1 MTMLPLL
8 KFRVKVLNIF
18 PLLYITSSNFLLSCW
33 RMIFMTEFDNTQEEQ
48 DYIPYCIGNIR
59 HNGVVS
65 TSNRL
70 IRPIELSANEYKALL
85 YAMAVANYGEKNDH
99 NREIT
104 EQTYI
109 YLYKDDLADLLGLS
123 KKNSINVA
131 IDRIYKE
138 LSSRVA
144 HFIIEEPND
153 IGKKKIKKVH
163 SVVPIIREL
172 RWEDDSKNALQI
184 RFTSEVLPY
193 FTQLAGG
200 NFTTYQLKHL
210 FALESVASMSLYSYF
225 IKNEFKFN
233 HQQSYEVSLS
243 LENLRALIDVSD
255 TKYDRWVDFRRYVL
269 DKIISE
275 INEQTDLKLE
285 YETIKKGR
293 AVDGVKFKLVNRLS
307 QLTHQDET
315 ENTLDKIYLDV
326 QFEDNTQVK
335 ELGAKFDTRV
345 RAWYIFS
352 DDQNYQKLKKWMT
365 KKGCL
370 TDSQANSVINDS
382 LFQMD
387 FAEIGMSLSEF
398 KKTMRVKL
406 KSDEDFVASIKHRI
420 IDIFGTDIFE

>member
-1 MTMLPLL
+1 
-8 KFRVKVLNIF
+8 
-18 PLLYITSSNFLLSCW
+18 
-33 RMIFMTEFDNTQEEQ
+33 MTEANPLQEESN
-48 DYIPYCIGNIR
+48 YVPYCIGNIR

-85 YAMAVANYGEKNDH
+85 YAMAVANYGEKNSAD
-99 NREIT
+99 REIT

-123 KKNSINVA
+123 KRNSINVA

-144 HFIIEEPND
+144 HFIIEEPAD
-153 IGKKKIKKVH
+153 DRKKKTKKVH

-172 RWEDDSKNALQI
+172 RWEDDSKNAIQI

-210 FALESVASMSLYSYF
+210 FALDSVASMSLYTYF
-225 IKNEFKFN
+225 VKNEFKYS
-233 HQQSYEVSLS
+233 QQKNYEIPLL
-243 LENLRALIDVSD
+243 LENLKALIDINE

-269 DKIISE
+269 DKIVAE
-275 INEQTDLKLE
+275 INENTDLQLE

-293 AVDGVKFKLVNRLS
+293 PIIGVNFKLQRRIAEKSHTDAAPV
-307 QLTHQDET
+307 E
-315 ENTLDKIYLDV
+315 KIYLDV
-326 QFEDNTQVK
+326 PFEDNALVK
-335 ELGAKFDTRV
+335 ELGAKFDTNV
-345 RAWYIFS
+345 RSWYIYS
-352 DDQNYQKLKKWMT
+352 DDDKYNQFKKWF
-365 KKGCL
+365 KKSGCL
-370 TDSQANSVINDS
+370 TDSQANIVINDT

-387 FAEIGMSLSEF
+387 FAEIGISLNDF
-398 KKTMRVKL
+398 KRNMKHKL
-406 KSDEDFVASIKHRI
+406 KNNPEFVESIRERLNEL
-420 IDIFGTDIFE
+420 FGKEVI

>member
-1 MTMLPLL
+1 M
-8 KFRVKVLNIF
+8 
-18 PLLYITSSNFLLSCW
+18 SELSH
-33 RMIFMTEFDNTQEEQ
+33 QKEEQ
-48 DYIPYCIGNIR
+48 DSIPYCIGNIR

-85 YAMAVANYGEKNDH
+85 YAMAVANYGEKNNADK
-99 NREIT
+99 EIT

-123 KKNSINVA
+123 KRNSINVA

-144 HFIIEEPND
+144 HFVIEEPVD
-153 IGKKKIKKVH
+153 DGKKKTKRVH

-210 FALESVASMSLYSYF
+210 FALNSVASMSLYTYF

-233 HQQSYEVSLS
+233 THEIYEVPLL
-243 LENLRALIDVSD
+243 LENLKALIDINE

-269 DKIISE
+269 DKIVAE
-275 INEQTDLKLE
+275 INENTDLQLE
-285 YETIKKGR
+285 YEAIKKGR
-293 AVDGVKFKLVNRLS
+293 PIVGVKFKLHHRGYEKPVIENIN
-307 QLTHQDET
+307 T
-315 ENTLDKIYLDV
+315 EKLKIYLDV
-326 QFEDNTQVK
+326 PFEDNNEVK
-335 ELGAKFDTRV
+335 DLGAKFDTTV
-345 RAWYIFS
+345 RSWYVFNN
-352 DDQNYQKLKKWMT
+352 DANYLRLEKWF
-365 KKGCL
+365 KPIGCL
-370 TDSQANSVINDS
+370 TDSQANVVINDS

-387 FAEIGMSLSEF
+387 FAEAGMSLSDF
-398 KKTMRVKL
+398 KRKMKSKL
-406 KSDEDFVASIKHRI
+406 KTDKQFVESIKDRLNE
-420 IDIFGTDIFE
+420 IFGKDVI

>member
-1 MTMLPLL
+1 MIWAMILMTD
-8 KFRVKVLNIF
+8 FNH
-18 PLLYITSSNFLLSCW
+18 
-33 RMIFMTEFDNTQEEQ
+33 TQEEQ

-85 YAMAVANYGEKNDH
+85 YAMAVANYGEKNDQ

-153 IGKKKIKKVH
+153 LGKKKVKKVH

-210 FALESVASMSLYSYF
+210 FALESVASMSLYTYF

-233 HQQSYEVSLS
+233 HQDIYEISLS
-243 LENLRALIDVSD
+243 LENLRALIDISD
-255 TKYDRWVDFRRYVL
+255 TKYDRWVDFRRPVL
-269 DKIISE
+269 DKMVAE
-275 INEQTDLKLE
+275 INEQTDLNLE

-293 AVDGVKFKLVNRLS
+293 AVDGVKFKLTNRLS
-307 QLTHQDET
+307 HGTADAQLEMAR
-315 ENTLDKIYLDV
+315 EKIYLDV
-326 QFEDNTQVK
+326 PFEDNNEVK

-345 RAWYIFS
+345 RAWYTLS
-352 DDQNYQKLKKWMT
+352 DDVNYHQLKKWIT

-370 TDSQANSVINDS
+370 TDSQANTVINDS

-387 FAEIGMSLSEF
+387 FADVGMGLSEF
-398 KKTMRVKL
+398 KKQMRAKL
-406 KSDEDFVASIKHRI
+406 KSDEAFVASIKHRI

>member
-1 MTMLPLL
+1 MT
-8 KFRVKVLNIF
+8 
-18 PLLYITSSNFLLSCW
+18 
-33 RMIFMTEFDNTQEEQ
+33 DNNSFNEEQ
-48 DYIPYCIGNIR
+48 DHIPYCIGNIR

-85 YAMAVANYGEKNDH
+85 YAMAVANLGEKVNQDKG
-99 NREIT
+99 IT

-123 KKNSINVA
+123 KRNSINVA

-144 HFIIEEPND
+144 HFIIEEPSED
-153 IGKKKIKKVH
+153 AKKKTKKVH

-172 RWEDDSKNALQI
+172 RWEDDLKNAIQI

-210 FALESVASMSLYSYF
+210 FALDSVASMSLYTYF

-233 HQQSYEVSLS
+233 KQEIYEVSLT
-243 LENLRALIDVSD
+243 LENLKALIDINE

-269 DKIISE
+269 DKIVSE
-275 INEQTDLKLE
+275 INENTDLQLE

-293 AVDGVKFKLVNRLS
+293 PIVGVNFKLHHRS
-307 QLTHQDET
+307 FEKDIPEISTSER
-315 ENTLDKIYLDV
+315 EKIYLDV
-326 QFEDNTQVK
+326 PFEDNASVK
-335 ELGAKFDTRV
+335 DLGAKFDMNV
-345 RAWYIFS
+345 RSWYIYS
-352 DDQNYQKLKKWMT
+352 DDVNYPHFKKWF
-365 KKGCL
+365 KKIGCL
-370 TDSQANSVINDS
+370 TDSQANVVINDS
-382 LFQMD
+382 LFQME
-387 FAEIGMSLSEF
+387 FATVGMSLNDFKRSMKQKLKTESEF
-398 KKTMRVKL
+398 VL
-406 KSDEDFVASIKHRI
+406 SIRERLNE
-420 IDIFGTDIFE
+420 IFGKEVI

>member
-1 MTMLPLL
+1 MT
-8 KFRVKVLNIF
+8 
-18 PLLYITSSNFLLSCW
+18 
-33 RMIFMTEFDNTQEEQ
+33 DNNSFNEEH

-85 YAMAVANYGEKNDH
+85 YAMAVANLGEKVNQ
-99 NREIT
+99 EKGIT

-123 KKNSINVA
+123 KRNSINVA

-153 IGKKKIKKVH
+153 DAKKKTKKVH

-172 RWEDDSKNALQI
+172 RWEDDLKNAIQI

-210 FALESVASMSLYSYF
+210 FALDSVASMSLYTYF

-233 HQQSYEVSLS
+233 NQETYEVSLT
-243 LENLRALIDVSD
+243 LENLKALIDINEA
-255 TKYDRWVDFRRYVL
+255 KYDRWVDFRRYVL
-269 DKIISE
+269 DKIVTE
-275 INEQTDLKLE
+275 INENTDLHLE
-285 YETIKKGR
+285 YETLKKGR
-293 AVDGVKFKLVNRLS
+293 PIIGVNFKLHHRGFEKELPEIAVGER
-307 QLTHQDET
+307 E
-315 ENTLDKIYLDV
+315 KIYLDV
-326 QFEDNTQVK
+326 PFEDNASIK
-335 ELGAKFDTRV
+335 DLGAKFDMNV
-345 RAWYIFS
+345 RSWYIYS
-352 DDQNYQKLKKWMT
+352 DDINYPHFKKWF
-365 KKGCL
+365 KKAGCL
-370 TDSQANSVINDS
+370 TDSQANVVINDS
-382 LFQMD
+382 LFQME
-387 FAEIGMSLSEF
+387 FATAGMSLNDFKRSMKHKLKTESEF
-398 KKTMRVKL
+398 VL
-406 KSDEDFVASIKHRI
+406 SIRERLN
-420 IDIFGTDIFE
+420 DIFGKEVI